1 MRSELRGVMPMNR
14 LAILLAAVSVSGLVH
29 AQIYSCKDGNGRTL
43 TSDRE
48 IPECASR
55 DMREIGK
62 NGIVRRVIPA
72 PMTADQRRAKQLD
85 EERAKQQADA
95 VLEARRRDQAL
106 LARFRNEG
114 EIDRAQQR
122 ALGDLQEKIRHSDL
136 ALALA
141 TDQLKIAQA
150 EAARRSSKNIP
161 PYMQQRID
169 DAKTSVSAE
178 TSRKLQIQ
186 SDLSRLDQ
194 SFDETRKRYR
204 ELTETSAAK

>member
-1 MRSELRGVMPMNR
+1 MSTMM
-14 LAILLAAVSVSGLVH
+14 LATASICGLVH
-29 AQIYSCKDGNGRTL
+29 AQIFSCKDSHGRTL

-48 IPECASR
+48 IPECAAR

-72 PMTADQRRAKQLD
+72 PLTAEQRRAKQLD

-95 VLEARRRDQAL
+95 ALEARRRDQAM

-114 EIDRAQQR
+114 EIDRAHQR
-122 ALGDLQEKIRHSDL
+122 ALGDLHEKIRQSDR

-141 TDQLKIAQA
+141 TDQLKMA
-150 EAARRSSKNIP
+150 EVEATRRSGKNIP
-161 PYMQQRID
+161 PYVQQRID

-178 TSRKLQIQ
+178 TSRKRQIE
-186 SDLSRLDQ
+186 SDLSQLDKT
-194 SFDETRKRYR
+194 FDDTRKRYR
-204 ELTETSAAK
+204 ELTEVSAAK